1 MKKLNCWLAG
11 GLAALAL
18 VGAAT
23 AAAPGEVVTP
33 AQIEA
38 ATTAEQHEAIA
49 RSYDEEAV
57 ASERRAESHAKMAET
72 YRHVHKKTSG
82 TSMANHCSRLEEGYR
97 NAASEY
103 RKLAAEHR
111 EMAAAAR

>member
-11 GLAALAL
+11 SIAALAL
-18 VGAAT
+18 VGAAV
-23 AAAPGEVVTP
+23 AAAGEVVTP

-38 ATTAEQHEAIA
+38 ATTAAQHEEIA

-57 ASERRAESHAKMAET
+57 VSERRAESHAKMAET
-72 YRHVHKKTSG
+72 YRHAHKKPPG
-82 TSMANHCSRLEEGYR
+82 ASMANHCNRLEEAYR
-97 NAASEY
+97 SAAGEY

-111 EMAAAAR
+111 EMAVAAR